1 MDIEDGEGHRMIWG
15 VMWWQVVFERSSYWK
30 SFHEEKEEIYMIS
43 TLQYTKNVLE
53 KSALLTVEAILTY
66 IDIPQRV
73 SVS

>member
-1 MDIEDGEGHRMIWG
+1 M
-15 VMWWQVVFERSSYWK
+15 K
-30 SFHEEKEEIYMIS
+30 S
-43 TLQYTKNVLE
+43 TLQYSKNVLE

>member
-1 MDIEDGEGHRMIWG
+1 
-15 VMWWQVVFERSSYWK
+15 
-30 SFHEEKEEIYMIS
+30 MIS

-53 KSALLTVEAILTY
+53 KSALLTVEAILAY